1 MDEIYEW
8 LNPRIPVEY
17 VLISFLVLSVAIVIG
32 MLVMKGGRAKRFM
45 LGALLAEY
53 YFLVLCST
61 VICRASHGERHIEL
75 IPFWN
80 YLDIWNRVDYPADL
94 IEVLLNMA
102 LFVPI
107 GLLLGGIGFKT
118 KKILLMGICLSGI
131 IEVSQFAFCKGL
143 CETDDV
149 MHNSVGAFLG
159 YLGFLGILKGKR
171 RLFSKFSGSLSK
183 KGFFSKTYPSFLIL
197 KEGFLKSSRPSLPLK
212 KAPPLFSVFSP
223 QGRRGKPPSG
233 AQNRF
238 ALWLADHQRSAPC
251 CAGWDRMGT
260 AC

>member
-1 MDEIYEW
+1 MNVLTIWVFLCYQILLMDEIYEW

-32 MLVMKGGRAKRFM
+32 MLVMKGSRAKRFV
-45 LGALLAEY
+45 LEALLAEY

-80 YLDIWNRVDYPADL
+80 YLDIWNRVDYPSDL
-94 IEVLLNMA
+94 IEVLLNIA
-102 LFVPI
+102 LFMPI

-118 KKILLMGICLSGI
+118 KKILLSGICLSGI

-149 MHNSVGAFLG
+149 MHNTFGCAIG
-159 YLGFLGILKGKR
+159 YFGFLVLLKVKR
-171 RLFSKFSGSLSK
+171 LYLNK
-183 KGFFSKTYPSFLIL
+183 
-197 KEGFLKSSRPSLPLK
+197 
-212 KAPPLFSVFSP
+212 
-223 QGRRGKPPSG
+223 
-233 AQNRF
+233 QNF
-238 ALWLADHQRSAPC
+238 
-251 CAGWDRMGT
+251 
-260 AC
+260 

>member
-32 MLVMKGGRAKRFM
+32 MLVMN
-45 LGALLAEY
+45 
-53 YFLVLCST
+53 
-61 VICRASHGERHIEL
+61 I
-75 IPFWN
+75 
-80 YLDIWNRVDYPADL
+80 
-94 IEVLLNMA
+94 A

-118 KKILLMGICLSGI
+118 KKVLLMGICLSGI

-171 RLFSKFSGSLSK
+171 ILFSKFSGS
-183 KGFFSKTYPSFLIL
+183 F
-197 KEGFLKSSRPSLPLK
+197 
-212 KAPPLFSVFSP
+212 
-223 QGRRGKPPSG
+223 
-233 AQNRF
+233 
-238 ALWLADHQRSAPC
+238 
-251 CAGWDRMGT
+251 
-260 AC
+260 

>member
-1 MDEIYEW
+1 MDGIYEW

-32 MLVMKGGRAKRFM
+32 MLVMKGSRAKRFV

-75 IPFWN
+75 VPFWN
-80 YLDIWNRVDYPADL
+80 YPDIWNRVDYPGDL

-107 GLLLGGIGFKT
+107 GFLLGGIGLPP
-118 KKILLMGICLSGI
+118 KKVLLSGVYLSGI

-149 MHNSVGAFLG
+149 IHNSVGAFLG

-171 RLFSKFSGSLSK
+171 RMFSNFSGSL
-183 KGFFSKTYPSFLIL
+183 
-197 KEGFLKSSRPSLPLK
+197 
-212 KAPPLFSVFSP
+212 
-223 QGRRGKPPSG
+223 
-233 AQNRF
+233 
-238 ALWLADHQRSAPC
+238 
-251 CAGWDRMGT
+251 
-260 AC
+260 

>member
-1 MDEIYEW
+1 MDEFYEW

-17 VLISFLVLSVAIVIG
+17 VLISFLVLSVAIVTG
-32 MLVMKGGRAKRFM
+32 MLVMKGSRAKRFV

-61 VICRASHGERHIEL
+61 VICRASVMEQHVEL
-75 IPFWN
+75 MPFWN
-80 YLDIWNRVDYPADL
+80 YSDIWNKVDYPADL
-94 IEVLLNMA
+94 IEVQLNMA

-107 GLLLGGIGFKT
+107 GFLLGGIGFKT
-118 KKILLMGICLSGI
+118 KKVLLMGICLSGI

-171 RLFSKFSGSLSK
+171 ILFSNFSD
-183 KGFFSKTYPSFLIL
+183 SF
-197 KEGFLKSSRPSLPLK
+197 
-212 KAPPLFSVFSP
+212 
-223 QGRRGKPPSG
+223 
-233 AQNRF
+233 
-238 ALWLADHQRSAPC
+238 
-251 CAGWDRMGT
+251 
-260 AC
+260 

>member
-17 VLISFLVLSVAIVIG
+17 VLSSFLVLSVAIVIG
-32 MLVMKGGRAKRFM
+32 MLVMKGHWAKRFV

-80 YLDIWNRVDYPADL
+80 YLDIWNRVDYPGDL
-94 IEVLLNMA
+94 IEVLLNIA

-107 GLLLGGIGFKT
+107 GLLLGGLGFKT
-118 KKILLMGICLSGI
+118 KKILLLGICLSGI

-171 RLFSKFSGSLSK
+171 RLFSKFSGSL
-183 KGFFSKTYPSFLIL
+183 
-197 KEGFLKSSRPSLPLK
+197 
-212 KAPPLFSVFSP
+212 
-223 QGRRGKPPSG
+223 
-233 AQNRF
+233 
-238 ALWLADHQRSAPC
+238 
-251 CAGWDRMGT
+251 
-260 AC
+260 

>member
-32 MLVMKGGRAKRFM
+32 MLGMKGSRAKRFV

-94 IEVLLNMA
+94 IEVLLNIA

-107 GLLLGGIGFKT
+107 GLLLGGMGMKL
-118 KKILLMGICLSGI
+118 KKVFLSGVI
-131 IEVSQFAFCKGL
+131 LSCVIEGSQFAFRRGL

-149 MHNSVGAFLG
+149 IHNTLGCIIG
-159 YLGFLGILKGKR
+159 YL
-171 RLFSKFSGSLSK
+171 
-183 KGFFSKTYPSFLIL
+183 
-197 KEGFLKSSRPSLPLK
+197 
-212 KAPPLFSVFSP
+212 VF
-223 QGRRGKPPSG
+223 
-233 AQNRF
+233 
-238 ALWLADHQRSAPC
+238 LWLLKIKRYHRIKK
-251 CAGWDRMGT
+251 
-260 AC
+260 

>member
-17 VLISFLVLSVAIVIG
+17 VLISFLVFSVAIVIG
-32 MLVMKGGRAKRFM
+32 MLVMKGSRAKRFV

-61 VICRASHGERHIEL
+61 VICRASVMERHVEL
-75 IPFWN
+75 MPFWN
-80 YLDIWNRVDYPADL
+80 YSDIWNKVDYPADL

-107 GLLLGGIGFKT
+107 GFLLGGIGLSP
-118 KKILLMGICLSGI
+118 KKVLLSGVCLSGI

-149 MHNSVGAFLG
+149 IHNSVGAFLG

-171 RLFSKFSGSLSK
+171 ILFLMK
-183 KGFFSKTYPSFLIL
+183 
-197 KEGFLKSSRPSLPLK
+197 
-212 KAPPLFSVFSP
+212 
-223 QGRRGKPPSG
+223 
-233 AQNRF
+233 
-238 ALWLADHQRSAPC
+238 
-251 CAGWDRMGT
+251 
-260 AC
+260 

>member
-32 MLVMKGGRAKRFM
+32 MLVMKGHWAKRFM

-53 YFLVLCST
+53 YFLLLCST

-118 KKILLMGICLSGI
+118 KKVLLSGICLSGI

-149 MHNSVGAFLG
+149 MHNTLG
-159 YLGFLGILKGKR
+159 CVIGYFGFISLFKAR
-171 RLFSKFSGSLSK
+171 RIFEIIK
-183 KGFFSKTYPSFLIL
+183 Y
-197 KEGFLKSSRPSLPLK
+197 
-212 KAPPLFSVFSP
+212 
-223 QGRRGKPPSG
+223 
-233 AQNRF
+233 
-238 ALWLADHQRSAPC
+238 
-251 CAGWDRMGT
+251 
-260 AC
+260 